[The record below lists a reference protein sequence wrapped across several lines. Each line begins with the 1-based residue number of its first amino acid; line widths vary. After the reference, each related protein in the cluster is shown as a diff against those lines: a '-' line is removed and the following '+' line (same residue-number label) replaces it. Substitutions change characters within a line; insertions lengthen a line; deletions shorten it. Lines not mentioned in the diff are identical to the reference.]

1 MKSAAFAL
9 PSRASFNPRRVK
21 KLTTAYLDKLIRSG
35 LGQGVLAEYRP
46 WLQITSLP
54 SRGSSRIVPGAKVPR
69 SHHTLS
75 NSEYGYLVLMEFNP
89 DVLDIREQFPL
100 LEYYETYAIAIS
112 KNIRPAMY
120 PGSDVPHVYTTDFML
135 TMKGEDGGTY
145 LYGISLKY
153 KKELEACSK
162 QKRLRILEKLEV
174 EKEYWSR
181 RNVMWDAIF
190 HEELPH
196 LRIRNLIVIRGY
208 AMANPSIVNE
218 KNTDKILHYFSQ
230 LAPGAAE
237 NISLSVLLHKVSKYL
252 YIAYAEVKCLF
263 FYMVWHHMINIDID
277 SYLIT
282 MSRPVTIFSSSQAR
296 TGVSIDDEDSCKY
309 GTDSR

>member
-1 MKSAAFAL
+1 
-9 PSRASFNPRRVK
+9 
-21 KLTTAYLDKLIRSG
+21 
-35 LGQGVLAEYRP
+35 
-46 WLQITSLP
+46 
-54 SRGSSRIVPGAKVPR
+54 
-69 SHHTLS
+69 
-75 NSEYGYLVLMEFNP
+75 MEFNP

-135 TMKGEDGGTY
+135 TMKGDDGGTY

-230 LAPGAAE
+230 LAPGAADD
-237 NISLSVLLHKVSKYL
+237 IGLSVLLHKISKYL

-263 FYMVWHHMINIDID
+263 FYMVWHHMISIDID
-277 SYLIT
+277 SHLIT
-282 MSRPVTIFSSSQAR
+282 MSRPVTIFSSSQAH